1 MYVPKGYQLNRN
13 DILGDLHTCRLTMHL
28 PHCLFR
34 FNVVFF
40 IFSFIKTL
48 FTGERK
54 REEERVEQ
62 LGQEQRDK
70 QAPC

>member
-1 MYVPKGYQLNRN
+1 MR
-13 DILGDLHTCRLTMHL
+13 L
-28 PHCLFR
+28 PHCPFR

-48 FTGERK
+48 LIGERK
-54 REEERVEQ
+54 REERVEE

-70 QAPC
+70 QAPR